1 MISGAATTPMALTT
15 NSTVPSVPETPATR
29 SRTSC
34 WSRWVL
40 NSEITGTKDCE
51 KAPSANSRRRKFGIL
66 KAT

>member
-1 MISGAATTPMALTT
+1 MRLTA
-15 NSTVPSVPETPATR
+15 NSTAPSVPETPATQLAHLLFAMP
-29 SRTSC
+29 
-34 WSRWVL
+34 VL